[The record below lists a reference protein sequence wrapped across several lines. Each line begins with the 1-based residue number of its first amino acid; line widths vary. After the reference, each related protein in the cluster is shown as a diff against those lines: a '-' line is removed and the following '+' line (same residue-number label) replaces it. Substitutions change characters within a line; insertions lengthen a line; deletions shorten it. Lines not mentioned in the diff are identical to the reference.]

1 MGQRNIAPPAPAHP
15 VKHGM
20 TPMTFVLVLSAI
32 ATSSPLL
39 GQCRDR
45 KPILSAEVA
54 ARVKF

>member
-39 GQCRDR
+39 GRFDLEQ
-45 KPILSAEVA
+45 AQVA
-54 ARVKF
+54 MP